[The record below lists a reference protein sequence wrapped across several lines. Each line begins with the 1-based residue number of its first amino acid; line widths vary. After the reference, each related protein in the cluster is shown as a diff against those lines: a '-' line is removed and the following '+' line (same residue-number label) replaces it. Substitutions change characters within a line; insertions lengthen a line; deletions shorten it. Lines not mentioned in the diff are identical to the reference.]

1 MKSNLKGYT
10 ESGLKEA
17 VVTKSV
23 EEEQFEN
30 KEVVDVEE
38 VNTCKS
44 EEIEEVKT
52 CKSEDGKPC
61 GCAENE
67 KKDKKEVLYESDEE
81 GEGGSCKSQKTSTE
95 ANSSDLVD
103 VEDIGTMVNN
113 FKKSEDDEFD
123 EGFVG
128 EKQAPSNREMITP
141 LLKKSLE
148 KQAPSNREMIT
159 PLLKKS
165 L

>member
-1 MKSNLKGYT
+1 MSKT
-10 ESGLKEA
+10 
-17 VVTKSV
+17 V
-23 EEEQFEN
+23 EEEPSEN

-38 VNTCKS
+38 V
-44 EEIEEVKT
+44 KT
-52 CKSEDGKPC
+52 CKSDDGKPC
-61 GCAENE
+61 GCVEND

-81 GEGGSCKSQKTSTE
+81 GEEGSCKSQKTSTE

-128 EKQAPSNREMITP
+128 EKQ
-141 LLKKSLE
+141 
-148 KQAPSNREMIT
+148 
-159 PLLKKS
+159 
-165 L
+165 